1 VAAAF
6 LDISR
11 GGVLRFPQ
19 EYHWMSAR
27 TITKFD
33 PVPFFKPSIG
43 KAEVH
48 AVSQVLRSGWL
59 TSGERCEKFERAF
72 AEYLGAKH
80 AVALNSCTAAL
91 HLALEAVGVGEGD
104 LVLVPTM
111 TFAATAEVVH
121 HLGGTPVLVDCEGR
135 SLCMHPVAARETLK
149 ALARGQAP
157 PGMKQR
163 RGASGARPG
172 NQPRG
177 RTRNT
182 RGRDRRTIRKGTR
195 RGLETPFGTV
205 LAMVPV
211 HYAGQ
216 MADVGAFRD
225 LAAQYNLSLIEDA
238 AHALPAAYRRRP
250 SSPWR
255 SVGTT
260 GDITCFSFYAN
271 KTITTG
277 EGGMAVT
284 DSEEWA
290 ARMRVMSLHGMS
302 RDAWN
307 RYTLEG
313 SWYYEIVAAGYKC
326 NFTDI
331 CAAIGICQL
340 RRADRFAR
348 RRQAVAEMYSALL
361 ADVSEIE
368 LPNPLP
374 NRKHA
379 WHLYVIRLAPNR
391 SRISR
396 AEFVKELRER
406 GIGTSVHWM
415 PLHMHPYYRNTFGFQ
430 PEDFPV
436 ACREYERIVSLP
448 IYPSLTDAQV
458 RRVVSAIKAAISSK
472 GSTSKGL
479 VQPSRMNNKGTL

>member
-1 VAAAF
+1 
-6 LDISR
+6 
-11 GGVLRFPQ
+11 
-19 EYHWMSAR
+19 MSAR
-27 TITKFD
+27 TITKLD
-33 PVPFFKPSIG
+33 PVLFFKPSIG
-43 KAEVH
+43 NAEVH
-48 AVSQVLRSGWL
+48 AVAQVLRSGWL

-72 AEYLGAKH
+72 AEYVGAKH

-111 TFAATAEVVH
+111 TFAATAEVVY
-121 HLGGTPVLVDCEGR
+121 HLGATPVLVDCEGR
-135 SLCMHPVAARETLK
+135 TLCMDPAAARGTLE

-157 PGMKQR
+157 AGMKQG
-163 RGASGARPG
+163 RGASGARRG
-172 NQPRG
+172 NPPRG
-177 RTRNT
+177 RTRSS
-182 RGRDRRTIRKGTR
+182 RGRDHRTNRKGMT

-205 LAMVPV
+205 LAIVPV

-216 MADVGAFRD
+216 MADVGAFRE
-225 LAAQYNLSLIEDA
+225 LAAKWNLSLIEDA
-238 AHALPAAYRRRP
+238 AHALPAAYRRR
-250 SSPWR
+250 SSAPWR

-284 DSEEWA
+284 DSAEWA

-302 RDAWN
+302 RGAWN

-313 SWYYEIVAAGYKC
+313 SWHYDIVAAGYKC

-331 CAAIGICQL
+331 GAAIGICQL
-340 RRADRFAR
+340 RRANSFAR
-348 RRQAVAEMYSALL
+348 RREAVAEMYSALL

-368 LPNPLP
+368 LPAPLP
-374 NRKHA
+374 NRKHS
-379 WHLYVIRLAPNR
+379 WHLYVIRLSPKG

-396 AEFVKELRER
+396 AEFVKELRHW

-415 PLHMHPYYRNTFGFQ
+415 PLHMHPYYRDTFGFQ

-436 ACREYERIVSLP
+436 ARQEYERIISLP
-448 IYPSLTDAQV
+448 IYPSLTDGQV
-458 RRVVSAIKAAISSK
+458 RRVVCAIKAVIRSNRAVTESVVRPLR
-472 GSTSKGL
+472 T
-479 VQPSRMNNKGTL
+479 NKKATL